1 MTPDKPGRPGKN
13 IHAFWLFFPAAAIL
27 AALAVPLSIFAVF
40 SGTGW
45 PPGLIGAGHG
55 HELIFGFALA
65 LIAGYTLGP
74 QPRRVLL
81 PLFVL
86 WLLARITWLLAPD
99 SWAAQLPSPA
109 FALLLAYYV
118 VPRFNAAKKWRN
130 KIAGPLILTLCLMV
144 PGFWLTGLAG
154 PQNLVPAPTQL
165 LHSAVLGL
173 LLLMTFMGGR
183 IIAPAVAGT
192 LEKKGIPLEARV
204 QPRIEGAL
212 IVLLISAM
220 GLAMSEVTN
229 RFAGILLLASALLI
243 AVRILRWRVWHCP
256 ERPDLLVFA
265 TGYLWLAAGAGVSG
279 LHLLSGAPATP
290 ALHLITVGALGTLSA
305 SVMLR
310 LAWQRASRRPPPGWQ
325 VITVAVLLGLSALGR
340 YLAGPTPFASPFW
353 LWLSAGLWC
362 TTYLGVAIQLLA
374 LFRAAHKPRK

>member
-1 MTPDKPGRPGKN
+1 MTSDKSARPRKN

-27 AALAVPLSIFAVF
+27 AALAVPLSIYGVL

-45 PPGLIGAGHG
+45 PPGLLGAGHG
-55 HELIFGFALA
+55 HELVFGFALA

-74 QPRRVLL
+74 QPRRILAT
-81 PLFVL
+81 LFIL
-86 WLLARITWLLAPD
+86 WVLARITWLLTPD
-99 SWAAQLPSPA
+99 SWPAQLLSLT
-109 FALLLAYYV
+109 FALLLARYV

-130 KIAGPLILTLCLMV
+130 RIAGPLILVLCLMV
-144 PGFWLTGLAG
+144 PGFWLTGLVG
-154 PQNLVPAPTQL
+154 PENLLPDRTRL
-165 LHSAVLGL
+165 LQSAVLGL

-192 LEKKGIPLEARV
+192 LEKKGTPLEARV

-212 IVLLISAM
+212 IVLLIVAM
-220 GLAMSEVTN
+220 GLAMSQITE
-229 RFAGILLLASALLI
+229 RLAGAVLLTAALLI
-243 AVRILRWRVWHCP
+243 VVRVLRWRLWHCP

-265 TGYLWLAAGAGVSG
+265 AGYLWLAAGASATGIHFLAG
-279 LHLLSGAPATP
+279 IPPTP

-310 LAWQRASRRPPPGWQ
+310 LAWQRAWRCPPPAWQ
-325 VITVAVLLGLSALGR
+325 PVGLAALLGLSALSR
-340 YLAGPTPFASPFW
+340 YLAGPTPFASPGW

-362 TTYLGVAIQLLA
+362 VTYLGVAIQLLT
-374 LFRAAHKPRK
+374 LYRPAHNRRK